1 MKKSNCFLLYLLTK
15 SQFCDTLLAV
25 NRENNKE
32 GKMRKIIVYS
42 VIVAFLTVVIGGCA
56 TTGNYGRGYRYYHVR
71 SRSGK
76 VKIHEKHETEIG
88 PNLASVDKLLI
99 YTSGALIGGALVYL
113 AIRNHKAKAK
123 PEPKPEPKS
132 EEGKRI
138 MVCGGKKFFLKNGK
152 VFEIQNGKISS
163 EGKDYEIVDN
173 RYLILEGKT
182 VIDCN

>member
-1 MKKSNCFLLYLLTK
+1 MKKIL
-15 SQFCDTLLAV
+15 
-25 NRENNKE
+25 
-32 GKMRKIIVYS
+32 VYS
-42 VIVAFLTVVIGGCA
+42 VIVAFLTVMVGGCA
-56 TTGNYGRGYRYYHVR
+56 TTGNYGRNYRYYRVR
-71 SRSGK
+71 SRTGK
-76 VKIHEKHETEIG
+76 IKIHEKHETEIG
-88 PNLASVDKLLI
+88 SNLASVQKLAI
-99 YTSGALIGGALVYL
+99 YTGGALAAVGIIYL
-113 AIRNHKAKAK
+113 LTRNHKAKAK
-123 PEPKPEPKS
+123 PEPKPEPKP